1 MQAYQRSVKEA
12 RDTYFSNLIAGNYD
26 KPRVLFQAINSVVGL
41 LPTQPMEDIRLH
53 ISPEKNKS

>member
-1 MQAYQRSVKEA
+1 MQAYQQSVKEA
-12 RDTYFSNLIAGNYD
+12 RDTYFSNLIAGNYH

-53 ISPEKNKS
+53 ISLP